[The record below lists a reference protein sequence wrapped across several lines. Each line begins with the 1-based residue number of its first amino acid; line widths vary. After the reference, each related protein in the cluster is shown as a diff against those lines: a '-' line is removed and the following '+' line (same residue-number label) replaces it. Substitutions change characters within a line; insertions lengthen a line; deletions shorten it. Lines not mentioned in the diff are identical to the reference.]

1 MWLHFNLSVLGFQK
15 GKRKGTVNIC
25 SQCSYTTP
33 IMSHFK
39 KHLLIHSGKRPF
51 TCEICCKSFR
61 QKEHLKSH
69 SIVHLT
75 QKCTFCRM
83 TFFDENEFKSHM
95 KNVPLVD
102 V

>member
-1 MWLHFNLSVLGFQK
+1 MWLYFNLSVLGFQK

-51 TCEICCKSFR
+51 TCEICFKSFR

-69 SIVHLT
+69 SVVHLT

-95 KNVPLVD
+95 KNVHLVD